1 MLAQA
6 SILYVKYVLVIL
18 GSSQHADACSDILFN
33 PMADYTCCYWWG
45 LNSKCMV
52 AIVIYNTGF
61 QGLYLMQWKNLAFSY
76 FIFAPGYMNKYS
88 WIKENLSYLI
98 DFFCI

>member
-1 MLAQA
+1 MF
-6 SILYVKYVLVIL
+6 SVIL
-18 GSSQHADACSDILFN
+18 GSSQNADACSDILFN
-33 PMADYTCCYWWG
+33 QMADYAWCYWWG

-52 AIVIYNTGF
+52 AMVIYNTGY

-76 FIFAPGYMNKYS
+76 FIFAPGNMNKYS
-88 WIKENLSYLI
+88 LKKENLSYLI